1 MPAAIALNAPDLSKE
16 APCHNM
22 QPEEWEVSQL
32 TGSQSHQ
39 LKLVTLAG
47 FHRFSVTVGWK
58 WLGYGGMVVG
68 GGQN

>member
-1 MPAAIALNAPDLSKE
+1 
-16 APCHNM
+16 M